1 MPHTRSAK
9 KNLKQSI
16 RRRERNRA
24 VKAELRTGMKKVRA
38 ATTVEAGKQEFVA
51 TQTKLDRAAARGVI
65 HKNKAA
71 RVKSRLAKAL
81 KKVAGK

>member
-1 MPHTRSAK
+1 MPHTKSAK

-24 VKAELRTGMKKVRA
+24 VKAELRTATKKVRA
-38 ATTVEAGKQEFVA
+38 ATTVEVGKTEFAA
-51 TQTKLDRAAARGVI
+51 TQTKLDRAAARGII